1 MPRLISTVVVVSDR
15 HNEIKE
21 MDLLSKVLTNH
32 NFLISVDVATIYA
45 FRKDVDVE
53 ARFLHTENMFY
64 SESFFNQFYF
74 VMNKELCG
82 LDFVQTKVR
91 NLKTIKITI
100 PGIVLTENGRDEII
114 LDYWE
119 SEMEKPKDNLVY
131 PVLHQ

>member
-1 MPRLISTVVVVSDR
+1 MPRLIEIVIVVPDG
-15 HNEIKE
+15 HFEIKE
-21 MDLLSKVLTNH
+21 MNLLAKVLNNH
-32 NFLISVDVATIYA
+32 NFHVVPEIGIMYA
-45 FRKDVDVE
+45 FSRQVNLE
-53 ARFLHTENMFY
+53 IHFLYTGQMY
-64 SESFFNQFYF
+64 YDESFFNQFYF

-100 PGIVLTENGRDEII
+100 PGIVLTENNRDEII